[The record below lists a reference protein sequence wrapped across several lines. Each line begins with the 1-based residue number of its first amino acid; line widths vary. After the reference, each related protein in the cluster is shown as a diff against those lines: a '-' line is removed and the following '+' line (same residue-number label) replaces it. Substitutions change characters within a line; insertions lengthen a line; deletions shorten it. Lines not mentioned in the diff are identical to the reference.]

1 MERVKV
7 SKKRRRCALSAH
19 SNGGLFRIAGRKG
32 RVYGVSPQM
41 KSREERLPGCFRAC
55 LLCSIVLLAAG
66 EGMAAVGDDA
76 QLISV
81 LIQTGTQ
88 VMPRMVFTQS
98 WTLKNIGTNIWT
110 PGQSGYTM
118 NLLGTD
124 SLAACRLTPNTVSSA
139 YHPSATIRSGQ
150 SIPPGGQATF
160 SLSFVAPEIPGPV
173 TDTFRLNGASS
184 TYFGPTVSVQVVVMP
199 AGSTNQYDRARA
211 VSYANNYAGYVCT
224 DGYFWTNGSG
234 YGNFGAGAAVPKS
247 PIGDDCAHFV
257 SCCIGT
263 QSAANRGG
271 GLKIPSRVPPTY
283 GEPGAARLVNTVLI
297 GGGYAKEVFSLRE
310 LEPGDLIG
318 WNWEGDS
325 NIQNLDHVV
334 LYVGNG
340 LVAAHAAS
348 CLGVSA
354 TTWYQNSEP
363 NWRSHFVH
371 IFDAPTLA
379 SWKAGNR
386 LVLSWGTNWTSYALY
401 SATSLA
407 AGATWTKVSAAA
419 VTIGRSKMVTNS
431 LASGAVFYRLVMP

>member
-1 MERVKV
+1 M
-7 SKKRRRCALSAH
+7 KR
-19 SNGGLFRIAGRKG
+19 F
-32 RVYGVSPQM
+32 
-41 KSREERLPGCFRAC
+41 EERIRGFFERLAVF
-55 LLCSIVLLAAG
+55 LIVLVSVGAR
-66 EGMAAVGDDA
+66 AAVGDDA
-76 QLISV
+76 QLVSV
-81 LIQTGTQ
+81 LVQTGTE
-88 VMPRMVFTQS
+88 VMPRTVFTQS
-98 WTLKNIGTNIWT
+98 WTLKNIGTNTWT

-118 NLLGTD
+118 NIQGTD
-124 SLAACRLTPNTVSSA
+124 SLGACRLVPNTVSSA
-139 YHPSATIRSGQ
+139 YHPSATISSGQ

-160 SLSFVAPEIPGPV
+160 KMSFLAPEAAGLV
-173 TDTFRLNGASS
+173 TDMFRLNGASGN
-184 TYFGPTVSVQVVVMP
+184 YFGPTVSVQVVVMP

-211 VSYANNYAGYVCT
+211 VSYANNFAGYVCT

-234 YGNFGAGAAVPKS
+234 YGYFGAGAAVPKS

-263 QSAANRGG
+263 QSATNRAG

-283 GEPGAARLVNTVLI
+283 GEPGAGRLVNTVLI
-297 GGGYAKEVFSLRE
+297 GGGYAKEVFSLSE

-354 TTWYQNSEP
+354 TTWYQSSEP

-379 SWKAGNR
+379 SWKVGNK
-386 LVLSWGTNWTSYALY
+386 LVLCWGTNWTSYSLY

-407 AGATWTKVSAAA
+407 PDATWTKVSTSP
-419 VTIGRSKMVTNS
+419 VTVGASKMVTNN
-431 LASGAVFYRLVMP
+431 LTAGAAFYRLVMP

>member
-1 MERVKV
+1 MFLRCTPRM
-7 SKKRRRCALSAH
+7 KREHAIFGEFL
-19 SNGGLFRIAGRKG
+19 
-32 RVYGVSPQM
+32 
-41 KSREERLPGCFRAC
+41 
-55 LLCSIVLLAAG
+55 IVLCAMRLLGNFDALAAP
-66 EGMAAVGDDA
+66 GDDA
-76 QLISV
+76 QLLSV
-81 LIQTGTQ
+81 SIPDGTQ
-88 VMPRMVFTQS
+88 VMPRMVFTQT
-98 WTLKNIGTNIWT
+98 WTMKNIGTNTWT

-118 NLLGTD
+118 NILGPD
-124 SLAACRLTPNTVSSA
+124 SLGACRLVPNTISTA
-139 YHPSATIRSGQ
+139 YHPSTTISSGQ

-160 SLSFVAPEIPGPV
+160 KLSFVAPEAGGTV
-173 TDTFRLNGASS
+173 MDTFRLNGSGGS
-184 TYFGPTVSVQVVVMP
+184 YFGPTVSVQVVVMQ

-234 YGNFGAGAAVPKS
+234 YGYFGAGAAVPKS

-263 QSAANRGG
+263 QSATNRAG

-297 GGGYAKEVFSLRE
+297 GGGYAREVFSLSE

-340 LVAAHAAS
+340 LVASHAAS

-354 TTWYQNSEP
+354 TTWYQSSEP
-363 NWRSHFVH
+363 NWRSHFIH
-371 IFDAPTLA
+371 IFDAPTFA
-379 SWKAGNR
+379 SWKVGNK
-386 LVLSWGTNWTSYALY
+386 LVLSWGTNWTSYTLY

-407 AGATWTKVSAAA
+407 PGALWTKVSTTP
-419 VTIGRSKMVTNS
+419 VTVGASKMMTNNMT
-431 LASGAVFYRLVMP
+431 AGALFYRLGMP